1 MARLLK
7 PDYKNSVLNITATLA
22 EFLGCKNSIPTIPL
36 LKKELKKNYKNV
48 VFICFDGLGI
58 NPLEKNCDEPN
69 VLTSNIKKVVKSTFP
84 STTTN
89 ATTSLL
95 TNMYPLEHGWLG
107 WSLYF
112 ESVNKCVDIFLDRDN
127 YTLEKLNLSK
137 KDRPITLPE
146 YYFYKA
152 DSNYHVSTVFPSYVK
167 VKDELNN
174 YVYSDKN
181 QFVDS
186 IVEVCKRKEKQFVYA
201 YYPEP
206 DATMHDYGVSSNEAK
221 TKINEVIKIVEKLQ
235 KNTKNTLFVISAD
248 HGQIDVEGYVE
259 IYKDKEIMSMLK
271 TPIYLEPRAA
281 AFRVKEECK
290 DAFESMFNERYS
302 KDFTLFK
309 TNDLIEQGY
318 FGKGDKGELL
328 GDFIAVGTYT
338 HKTMIFHENSNYF
351 KGHHTGL
358 TEEMKV
364 PLIIINN

>member
-152 DSNYHVSTVFPSYVK
+152 DSNYHVSTVFPSNVK
-167 VKDELNN
+167 VKYELNN

-186 IVEVCKRKEKQFVYA
+186 ILEVCKRKEKQFIYA

-221 TKINEVIKIVEKLQ
+221 AKINEVIKIVEKLQ

>member
-1 MARLLK
+1 MAKLLK
-7 PDYKNSVLNITATLA
+7 PNYKNSVLNVSATLA
-22 EFLGCKNSIPTIPL
+22 EFLGCKNEIPTISV
-36 LKKELKKNYKNV
+36 LKKELQKGYKNV

-58 NPLEKNCDEPN
+58 NPLNKNVDEPN
-69 VLTSNIKKVVKSTFP
+69 ILTSNIKKEIKSTFP

-95 TNMYPLEHGWLG
+95 TNTYPLTHGWLG
-107 WSLYF
+107 WSIYF
-112 ESVNKCVDIFLDRDN
+112 ESINKCVDIFLDRDN
-127 YTLEKLNLSK
+127 VTLEKLTIAK
-137 KDRPITLPE
+137 KDRPISLPE

-152 DSNYHVSTVFPSYVK
+152 DSDYKVSTVFPSYVS

-174 YVYSDKN
+174 YVYDDKN
-181 QFVDS
+181 SFVDS
-186 IVEVCKRKEKQFVYA
+186 IVTVCKRKEKQYIYA

-206 DATMHDYGVSSNEAK
+206 DATMHDYGVSSPEAK
-221 TKINEVIKIVEKLQ
+221 AKINEVVKIVEKIH
-235 KNTKNTLFVISAD
+235 KNTKNTLIVVTAD
-248 HGQIDVEGYVE
+248 HGQVDVEGYVE

-271 TPIYLEPRAA
+271 TYPYLEPRAT
-281 AFRVKEECK
+281 AFKVKEECK
-290 DAFESMFNERYS
+290 EEFERIFKERYS

-309 TNDLIEQGY
+309 TQDLIDEGY
-318 FGKGDKGELL
+318 FGIGDKGYLL

-364 PLIIINN
+364 PLILINN